1 MPRPYTAMRF
11 VYGFSGRFVGDAYM
25 RPARFTRQVA
35 LPVWL
40 QRAAYMPPLR
50 VTRDFHIAVMSR
62 VDPQPPPRFFVCAFG
77 TNSTLFIIFY
87 LLSFIFTSPLPQ
99 IFIYLFI

>member
-1 MPRPYTAMRF
+1 
-11 VYGFSGRFVGDAYM
+11 M

-50 VTRDFHIAVMSR
+50 LTRDFHIAVMSR
-62 VDPQPPPRFFVCAFG
+62 VDPQSSLHIFLFVPLAQTPP
-77 TNSTLFIIFY
+77 Y
-87 LLSFIFTSPLPQ
+87 LLSFIFYLLSLLLP
-99 IFIYLFI
+99 FPKYFSTFLYSGCCFADRFVVYCM